1 MSEPKQ
7 IRASD
12 GFSRVLDLDV
22 VARGQA
28 ILNGLSGNPAYEHPP
43 VELAVLKAALD
54 SYSAAIAEALDGSK
68 KAIADRNKRRRE
80 VITMLRLLGRYVE
93 VTCKNDLAIFA
104 SSGFEAASN
113 SRTPPQPLAQPT
125 IDYIEQGNSG
135 QLLVAIKPVKK
146 ARNYELQ
153 YAALSGGTP
162 GQWTT
167 ITVTS
172 SRPAIP
178 VSGLTPGTIYVFQ
191 VRALG
196 KLGHTDWSNSST
208 RMCI

>member
-22 VARGQA
+22 VARGHA
-28 ILNGLSGNPAYEHPP
+28 VLNGLSGNPAYEHPP

-178 VSGLTPGTIYVFQ
+178 VNGLTPGTIYVFQ

>member
-1 MSEPKQ
+1 MTDPKP

-22 VARGQA
+22 LARGQA
-28 ILNGLSGNPAYEHPP
+28 ILNGLSGNTAYEHPP
-43 VELAVLKAALD
+43 VDLAGLKAALD
-54 SYSAAIAEALDGSK
+54 GYSAAIAEALDGSK
-68 KAIADRNKRRRE
+68 RAIADKNKRRQE

-93 VTCKNDLAIFA
+93 VTCKNDMAIFA
-104 SSGFEAASN
+104 SSGFEARSTN
-113 SRTPPQPLAQPT
+113 RTPPQPLAQPT
-125 IDYIEQGNSG
+125 VDYIDQGSSG
-135 QLLVAIKPVKK
+135 QLLVAIKAVKK
-146 ARNYELQ
+146 ARSYELQ
-153 YAALSGGTP
+153 CAAVNGGAP

-167 ITVTS
+167 ITVAT

-178 VSGLTPGTIYVFQ
+178 VNGLTPGTVYAFR

-196 KLGHTDWSNSST
+196 KLGHTDWSDSTT